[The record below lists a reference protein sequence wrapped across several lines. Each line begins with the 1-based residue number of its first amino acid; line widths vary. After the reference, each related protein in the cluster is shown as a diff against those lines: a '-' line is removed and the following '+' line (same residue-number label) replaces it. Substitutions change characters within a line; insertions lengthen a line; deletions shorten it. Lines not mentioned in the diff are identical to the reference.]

1 MKSKNLFW
9 GLFFIAAAAVII
21 LSYTGLLG
29 TFSPWSI
36 IIALIILPV
45 LIKSIFRRSFT
56 GIFFSLAIYAILF
69 DKQLGIEYLTPW
81 PVLGIALFLS
91 IGLSL
96 IFPKSHRFT
105 IGHTEF
111 STDWGKHF
119 GKSSKGTNDA
129 PEIIENMDGEKL
141 WVKTRLSGSV
151 KYVTSQNLKELTIDN
166 SFGGTEVYLDN
177 AKLANGQAVVN
188 IYTSFGGVEIFI
200 PKEWKVINNLSC
212 TFGACEENGS
222 KNTDFDGNVLYIKGD
237 AKFSGVEITRI

>member
-9 GLFFIAAAAVII
+9 GLFFIAAAAVIV

-36 IIALIILPV
+36 IIALILLPI
-45 LIKSIFRRSFT
+45 LIKSIIRRSVT

-69 DKQLGIEYLTPW
+69 DKQLGIEALTPW

-96 IFPKSHRFT
+96 IFPKKHKFT
-105 IGHTEF
+105 IGHTTF
-111 STDWGKHF
+111 STDWGKHYN
-119 GKSSKGTNDA
+119 KSPENTDKT
-129 PEIIENMDGEKL
+129 PEIIDNMEGEKI

-151 KYVTSQNLKELTIDN
+151 KYVTSQNLKELNIDN
-166 SFGGTEVYLDN
+166 AFGGTEIYLDN

-188 IYTSFGGVEIFI
+188 IYSSFGGVEIFI
-200 PKEWKVINNLSC
+200 PKEWRVVNDLSC
-212 TFGACEENGS
+212 TFSASEENGS